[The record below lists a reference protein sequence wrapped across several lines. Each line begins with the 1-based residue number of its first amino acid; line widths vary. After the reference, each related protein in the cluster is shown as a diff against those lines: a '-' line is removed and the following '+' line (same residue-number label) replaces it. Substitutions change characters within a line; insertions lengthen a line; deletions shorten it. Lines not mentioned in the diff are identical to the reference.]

1 MADVVVVGGGGGGG
15 YDRAAG
21 GGAGGLLFYEQKTI
35 DQGSYN
41 IKVGRGGSGA
51 ASYTNA
57 ENGTP
62 SYFETMDTEIALG
75 GGRGATS
82 TAGSRAGDTASAG
95 VVGSGGGGA
104 GNSGWGSTAY
114 GLGTTAQGFNGGSA
128 VGTNSGGGGGA
139 GGPGQSGQSGTNP
152 NNSGNGV

>member
-1 MADVVVVGGGGGGG
+1 
-15 YDRAAG
+15 
-21 GGAGGLLFYEQKTI
+21 
-35 DQGSYN
+35 
-41 IKVGRGGSGA
+41 
-51 ASYTNA
+51 
-57 ENGTP
+57 
-62 SYFETMDTEIALG
+62 MDTEIALG

-114 GLGTTAQGFNGGSA
+114 GLGTTVQGFNGGSA

-139 GGPGQSGQSGTNP
+139 GGPGQSGRSGTNP
-152 NNSGNGV
+152 NNSGNGGMGEVDLSEYLGPSIVRTVGFLVVVAVQLPLIGLGKWQHSSSSKRWWQGWWRKCRLVKKPAW